1 MGFGAGGASRM
12 SRPLRIAM
20 LTHSTI
26 PRGGVV
32 HAMNLSEALEDLG
45 VQTVLHA
52 PDATGRGFFRKPR
65 CADHC
70 VPGRTRA
77 A

>member
-1 MGFGAGGASRM
+1 M
-12 SRPLRIAM
+12 SRPLRVAM
-20 LTHSTI
+20 LTHSTL

-45 VQTVLHA
+45 VETVLHA
-52 PDATGRGFFRKPR
+52 PDSAGRGFFRKPR
-65 CADHC
+65 CA
-70 VPGRTRA
+70 RNRLSRRARA